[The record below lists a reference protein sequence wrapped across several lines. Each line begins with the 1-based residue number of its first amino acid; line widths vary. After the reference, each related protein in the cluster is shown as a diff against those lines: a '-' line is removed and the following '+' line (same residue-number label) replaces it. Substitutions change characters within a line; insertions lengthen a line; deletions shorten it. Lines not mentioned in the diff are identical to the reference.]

1 MKNKLKKEI
10 VPQLENI
17 DGVAN
22 VMFFGK
28 STSELS
34 IVLDPNQLK
43 NKNVTSQQ
51 VLTVLQGKETSTP
64 AGAITVNQEEYNL
77 RVIGDIKNVND
88 IKKHHCGT
96 PK

>member
-1 MKNKLKKEI
+1 
-10 VPQLENI
+10 
-17 DGVAN
+17 
-22 VMFFGK
+22 MFFGK

-43 NKNVTSQQ
+43 QNVTSQQ

-77 RVIGDIKNVND
+77 RVIGDIKM
-88 IKKHHCGT
+88 
-96 PK
+96 

>member
-1 MKNKLKKEI
+1 
-10 VPQLENI
+10 
-17 DGVAN
+17 
-22 VMFFGK
+22 MFFGK

-43 NKNVTSQQ
+43 QNVTSQQ

-77 RVIGDIKNVND
+77 RVIGDIKC
-88 IKKHHCGT
+88 K
-96 PK
+96 